1 MSNIKKLFLV
11 RTKAATAY
19 VVADGM
25 DNAYAIL
32 RKWLDDRDYGITANR
47 ELGSV
52 EVVAVERDY
61 MGTSQTSLLLLSPSD
76 KEDVDG
82 VVDDVIDA

>member
-61 MGTSQTSLLLLSPSD
+61 MGRVRHRCCYCRLPTKKTSMAS
-76 KEDVDG
+76 
-82 VVDDVIDA
+82 

>member
-32 RKWLDDRDYGITANR
+32 RKWLDDRDY
-47 ELGSV
+47 
-52 EVVAVERDY
+52 
-61 MGTSQTSLLLLSPSD
+61 MGRVRHRCCYCRLPTKKTSMAS
-76 KEDVDG
+76 
-82 VVDDVIDA
+82 